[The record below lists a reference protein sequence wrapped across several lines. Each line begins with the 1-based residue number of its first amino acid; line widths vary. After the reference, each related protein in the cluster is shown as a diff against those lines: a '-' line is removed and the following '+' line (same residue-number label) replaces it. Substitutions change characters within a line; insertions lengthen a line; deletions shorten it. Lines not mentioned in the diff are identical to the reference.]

1 MVLALDVDFINVTS
15 TPLELLI
22 VILLLTILGSVLIVL
37 AATAGA
43 PLVDRRWPADEPL
56 NPIEMLWGESGGY
69 IQRNFRGLDLETSK
83 DLASQ
88 FVEVKYKAGETVI
101 EQGDPATHFYVIK
114 DGEVEVSQKIQTGNL
129 VREDVINRFGPSQ
142 SFGETAI
149 LRRTARTATV
159 RALTD
164 CTLLQLSA
172 EDFVAGA
179 AYSAAGDNELLARVD
194 QYVSA
199 DESRRRGKDAGG
211 GIGFLSRASATAVAD
226 PEVEVEVE
234 VTWAAATHLVPADG
248 MPAWA
253 GPDAKAAPAAQLG
266 GGTPLV
272 VAERFGEWARVE
284 AENGWTGWVH
294 GGALEERRG

>member
-1 MVLALDVDFINVTS
+1 MVVLALDVDLINVTS
-15 TPLELLI
+15 TPLELLL
-22 VILLLTILGSVLIVL
+22 VVLLLTIVASVLIVL

-88 FVEVKYKAGETVI
+88 FVDVKYKAGDTII

-159 RALTD
+159 RAITD
-164 CTLLQLSA
+164 VTVLQLSA

-194 QYVSA
+194 QYVHA
-199 DESRRRGKDAGG
+199 DASRQRAKDSGG
-211 GIGFLSRASATAVAD
+211 GIGFLSRSATAVAE
-226 PEVEVEVE
+226 PETEAEAE
-234 VTWAAATHLVPADG
+234 VTWADATHLVPADG

-253 GPDAKAAPAAQLG
+253 GPDANAAPATQLA

-272 VAERFGEWARVE
+272 LAERVGDWARVE
-284 AENGWTGWVH
+284 AENGWTGWVDSRT
-294 GGALEERRG
+294 LEERRG

>member
-1 MVLALDVDFINVTS
+1 VVLALDVDLINVAS
-15 TPLELLI
+15 TPIELLL
-22 VILLLTILGSVLIVL
+22 VILMLTVIAAVVIVL

-88 FVEVKYKAGETVI
+88 FVDVKYKAGDTII

-159 RALTD
+159 RAITD
-164 CTLLQLSA
+164 VTLLQLSA

-194 QYVSA
+194 QYVRA
-199 DESRRRGKDAGG
+199 DKTRQRGKDDGE
-211 GIGFLSRASATAVAD
+211 GIGFLSRGSTTAVAD
-226 PEVEVEVE
+226 PEADAG
-234 VTWAAATHLVPADG
+234 WPAATHRVPASG
-248 MPAWA
+248 LPAWA
-253 GPDAKAAPAAQLG
+253 GPDPKAEPTAQLA
-266 GGTPLV
+266 GGTLLV
-272 VAERFGEWARVE
+272 VAERVGDWARVE
-284 AENGWTGWVH
+284 AENGWTGWMDSRT
-294 GGALEERRG
+294 LEERPG

>member
-1 MVLALDVDFINVTS
+1 VVLALDVDLINVTS

-22 VILLLTILGSVLIVL
+22 VILLLTIVGAILIIL

-88 FVEVKYKAGETVI
+88 FVEVKYKAGDTVI

-159 RALTD
+159 KAITD

-194 QYVSA
+194 QYVRA
-199 DESRRRGKDAGG
+199 DESRKRGKDGGG
-211 GIGFLSRASATAVAD
+211 GIGFLSRGSATAVAD
-226 PEVEVEVE
+226 PEVEVA
-234 VTWAAATHLVPADG
+234 WAAATHVVPADG

-253 GPDAKAAPAAQLG
+253 GPDAKAEPTAQLG

-272 VAERFGEWARVE
+272 VAERVGDWARVE
-284 AENGWTGWVH
+284 AENGWTGWVQ
-294 GGALEERRG
+294 GGALEERRA